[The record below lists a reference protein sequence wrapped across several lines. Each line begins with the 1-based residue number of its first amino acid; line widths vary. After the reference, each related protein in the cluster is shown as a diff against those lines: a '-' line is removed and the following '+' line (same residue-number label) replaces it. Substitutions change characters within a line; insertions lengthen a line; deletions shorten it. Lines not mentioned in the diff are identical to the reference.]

1 MRRFAFSSTGN
12 PIRSVGTV
20 VVQKER
26 SFVWWL
32 TSPAESLFVR
42 RPVPAACPLSNRL
55 PVRLLP
61 LPLGEPYPAAAVPIA
76 PGFGSISEDRP
87 FRIHS
92 RSAELDEARCG
103 PGRRQQP
110 LFVTAAAQRPPI
122 LSLDRDP
129 GARHQGASESRRSG
143 IRTQRSGGRGGP
155 GIDESWET
163 GFCAFSQYSLK
174 RVQFEKA
181 RGIQPCRPK
190 NA

>member
-20 VVQKER
+20 VVQKES

-42 RPVPAACPLSNRL
+42 RPVSAACPLPNLL

-61 LPLGEPYPAAAVPIA
+61 LPLGEPYPAAAAPIA
-76 PGFGSISEDRP
+76 PGLGSISEDRP

-92 RSAELDEARCG
+92 RSAERDEPRCG
-103 PGRRQQP
+103 LGRRQQP
-110 LFVTAAAQRPPI
+110 LFVPAAAQRPPV

-129 GARHQGASESRRSG
+129 SARHQGASEFRRSG
-143 IRTQRSGGRGGP
+143 IRRQRSGGRGGP
-155 GIDESWET
+155 GIDESALLAT
-163 GFCAFSQYSLK
+163 IGKQGF
-174 RVQFEKA
+174 A
-181 RGIQPCRPK
+181 RSVRTV
-190 NA
+190 